1 MEVKF
6 KFILLIFFKYR
17 MYMKY
22 LKNIDAPI
30 YRDVVVSR
38 SCMEIPQHCM
48 VQIFILFVHLFSFY
62 FLVNP
67 KSIYRY
73 AYLVAIYRS
82 ISYCRPCI
90 ATPIVSPHSCQHTH
104 PE

>member
-22 LKNIDAPI
+22 LKNIDAPV

-38 SCMEIPQHCM
+38 SCMDIPQHCM

-90 ATPIVSPHSCQHTH
+90 ATPIVATFLPTH
-104 PE
+104 E